1 VSTGFTDTNI
11 IFTECSSYNIEGYN
25 YDDTQTAVSLLLAD
39 QFGNPVADNTPVV
52 FQTDS
57 GAIGSA
63 SRGGCNT
70 QNGDDAVTFRSQ
82 NPRYNSD
89 AAAPKTSGSQ
99 LLPSLLSMPIQR

>member
-1 VSTGFTDTNI
+1 VRPAN
-11 IFTECSSYNIEGYN
+11 NIEGYN

-70 QNGDDAVTFRSQ
+70 QNGGCAVTFRSQ
-82 NPRYNSD
+82 ILVITVMPPLHKKRGAGNYCRLF
-89 AAAPKTSGSQ
+89 SQ
-99 LLPSLLSMPIQR
+99 CQYSVDWPDGNFSQW

>member
-1 VSTGFTDTNI
+1 MEYLRFQILFRCQLVLPTQTSF
-11 IFTECSSYNIEGYN
+11 SLSAASYNIEGYN

-63 SRGGCNT
+63 SRGGCT
-70 QNGDDAVTFRSQ
+70 QNGGCSHISQ
-82 NPRYNSD
+82 
-89 AAAPKTSGSQ
+89 PKS
-99 LLPSLLSMPIQR
+99 SL